1 VVVDATVDAR
11 VGTRVAGR
19 RADDRAG
26 RVELDRERRVRRVEL
41 VQLLEDH
48 LFGDLDL
55 LRLAA
60 DDAQRVRVSYATV
73 FFVDVNICTRCFF

>member
-1 VVVDATVDAR
+1 MIVDAAVDAG
-11 VGTRVAGR
+11 VGAGVAGR

-26 RVELDRERRVRRVEL
+26 RVELDRERGVRRVEL

-60 DDAQRVRVSYATV
+60 DDAQRVRVSHAAV